1 MVSTAGKIN
10 SINVKDNQKKMAEK
24 KDFNW
29 REKETVLLLET
40 FYFSCFFVPFDA
52 VHTLRKV
59 FRNDLCRG

>member
-10 SINVKDNQKKMAEK
+10 SINVKNNQKKIAEK

-29 REKETVLLLET
+29 REKEIVLLLET
-40 FYFSCFFVPFDA
+40 FYFSCFFVPSDA